1 MHKRNRSIHNKVIWM
16 SVLVLFVCVCCTTYV
31 WAERMEYYQM
41 DDSGAI
47 ALTPVNLT
55 EEAVEKIEIV
65 AEPLVSLSPE
75 ESSKRAVTRY
85 IETIERIPTNPGIE
99 ISDDQV
105 IWKSNTEVE
114 IFKSSYVNGVNE
126 ITVNSDNGDSLIAP
140 GTMNSYTFK
149 LKNTGDVALKYTVSV
164 DAFVSPSGIKI
175 PVVAHLNRYDGL
187 WISGSADEYV
197 DLSVLD
203 GAEDSDLLSVN
214 CYAYYTLDWMWP
226 FESNQDEF
234 DTWLG
239 NHASSEDLTL
249 TIVINTI
256 AEATEDY
263 FLQSGIK
270 VPNTGDDSMLG
281 IWILLSATSLFMLI
295 LLIYFKKKS
304 DEESEQKK
312 SELNS

>member
-85 IETIERIPTNPGIE
+85 IETIERIPTHPGIE

-105 IWKSNTEVE
+105 VWKSNTEVE
-114 IFKSSYVNGVNE
+114 IFKISYENGQSK
-126 ITVNSDNGDSLIAP
+126 ITVNSDNGDKLIAP
-140 GTMNSYTFK
+140 GTSNSYTFK
-149 LKNTGDVALKYTVSV
+149 LKNTGDVDLDYTVSV
-164 DAFVSPSGIKI
+164 DAYVTPGTVSI
-175 PVVAHLNRYDGL
+175 PVKARLNRYDGT
-187 WISGSADEYV
+187 WIVGDFNNYV
-197 DLSVLD
+197 EIPVLD
-203 GAEDSDLLSVN
+203 TAEDQAILSEN
-214 CYAYYTLDWMWP
+214 CFTYYTLDWVWP
-226 FESNQDEF
+226 FESGNDDY
-234 DTWLG
+234 DTYLG
-239 NHASSEDLTL
+239 NLAVDEDLTL
-249 TIVINTI
+249 TIVINTT
-256 AEATEDY
+256 ATATQDY
-263 FLQSGIK
+263 YEHGIK
-270 VPNTGDDSMLG
+270 VPNTGDDSLLG
-281 IWILLSATSLFMLI
+281 IWILLSTTSLFMLI
-295 LLIYFKKKS
+295 LLIYFRKKS

>member
-85 IETIERIPTNPGIE
+85 IETIERIPTHPGIE

-149 LKNTGDVALKYTVSV
+149 LKNTGDVALKYTVNV
-164 DAFVSPSGIKI
+164 DVFVSPSGIKI
-175 PVVAHLNRYDGL
+175 PVVARLNRYDGS

-214 CYAYYTLDWMWP
+214 CYTYYTLDWMWP
-226 FESNQDEF
+226 FENGQDEF

-239 NHASSEDLTL
+239 NHASDEDLTL

-270 VPNTGDDSMLG
+270 APNTGDDSTLG
-281 IWILLSATSLFMLI
+281 VWIGCTVVSLVALIALI
-295 LLIYFKKKS
+295 LMKKKNEDDS
-304 DEESEQKK
+304 EAEENE
-312 SELNS
+312 